1 MNAVIKPS
9 GKLRGEITVPG
20 DKSISHRSV
29 MLGSIAKGDTR
40 ISGFLTGED
49 CLSTIDCFKKLGIDI
64 EVNGTD
70 VTVHGKGLKGLSAP
84 AETLDVGNSGTTL
97 RLMSGILSAQPFTT
111 RLTGD
116 SSIQKRPMGRVASPL
131 GLMGAKITSENEKMT
146 APLTIEGQSLHGID
160 YTLPVAS
167 AQVKSALILAGLYAD
182 GETRITEPEA
192 TRDHTEI
199 MLNYLGAD
207 IRKEGDTIVV
217 RPAAELTG
225 KDITVPGD
233 ISSAA
238 YFIAAA
244 LISKDS
250 EVLIKNVGV
259 NPTRT
264 GIITAFKAMGGNIEL
279 TNERTVCGEP
289 VADILVRSSRLH
301 GVVIKGAIIPK
312 LIDEIPVIAAA
323 ACYASGETVIADA
336 AELRVKESDW
346 IKTMAA
352 ELGRMGATVIQT
364 DDGMIIL
371 GGIPLHGAVCESYND
386 HRVAMS
392 VAVAALGAKGETQIK
407 DCGCVDIS
415 FPGYFDALMSLRED

>member
-29 MLGSIAKGDTR
+29 MLGSIAKGDTK

-336 AELRVKESDW
+336 AELRVKESDR

-364 DDGMIIL
+364 DDGMVIL

-392 VAVAALGAKGETQIK
+392 VAVAALGAKSETQIK

-415 FPGYFDALMSLRED
+415 FPGYFDALMSLMED

>member
-146 APLTIEGQSLHGID
+146 APLTIEGQRLHGID

-336 AELRVKESDW
+336 AELRVKESDR

-371 GGIPLHGAVCESYND
+371 GGIPLHGAVC
-386 HRVAMS
+386 
-392 VAVAALGAKGETQIK
+392 
-407 DCGCVDIS
+407 
-415 FPGYFDALMSLRED
+415 

>member
-146 APLTIEGQSLHGID
+146 APLTIEGQKLHGID

-336 AELRVKESDW
+336 AELRVKESDR

-415 FPGYFDALMSLRED
+415 FPGYFDALKSLRED

>member
-146 APLTIEGQSLHGID
+146 APLTIEGQRLHGID

-217 RPAAELTG
+217 RTAAELTG

-336 AELRVKESDW
+336 AELRVKESDR

>member
-29 MLGSIAKGDTR
+29 MLGSIAKGDTK

-146 APLTIEGQSLHGID
+146 APLTIEGQKLHGID

-207 IRKEGDTIVV
+207 IKKEGDTIVV

-225 KDITVPGD
+225 RDITVPGD

-244 LISKDS
+244 LISRDS

-336 AELRVKESDW
+336 AELRVKESDR

-415 FPGYFDALMSLRED
+415 FPGYFDALMSLMED

>member
-146 APLTIEGQSLHGID
+146 APLTIEGQRLHGID

-207 IRKEGDTIVV
+207 IKKEGDTIVV

-336 AELRVKESDW
+336 AELRVKESDR

-415 FPGYFDALMSLRED
+415 FPGYFDALMSLMED

>member
-29 MLGSIAKGDTR
+29 MLGSIANGDTK

-336 AELRVKESDW
+336 AELRVKESDR

-415 FPGYFDALMSLRED
+415 FPGYFNALMSLRED

>member
-146 APLTIEGQSLHGID
+146 APLTIDGQKLHGID

-217 RPAAELTG
+217 RPAAELKG

-336 AELRVKESDW
+336 AELRVKESDR

-364 DDGMIIL
+364 DDGMVIL